1 MYIFFYFP
9 SFKCFFHLITCWL
22 KVVHDRSQSHSK
34 CVNVSLNSSNPCYC
48 QIITQNTVCR
58 FLKCFHFESRSCHVG
73 WHKHNKKGL
82 LKVIIKY
89 QIKWTRKWKN
99 WVESL
104 LYLIA
109 TSFMKDPYDINKQTV
124 IKKSISVS
132 DLHKIEL
139 NHLTPCHCDV
149 IYERSFCITETN
161 PRRSSKCRTTDDAE
175 VIIKKWMEDRI
186 QRIEGDG
193 EGFEPT
199 TRRIPGMFNINL

>member
-1 MYIFFYFP
+1 M
-9 SFKCFFHLITCWL
+9 
-22 KVVHDRSQSHSK
+22 DSQVK
-34 CVNVSLNSSNPCYC
+34 KL
-48 QIITQNTVCR
+48 
-58 FLKCFHFESRSCHVG
+58 G
-73 WHKHNKKGL
+73 W
-82 LKVIIKY
+82 IP
-89 QIKWTRKWKN
+89 
-99 WVESL
+99 

-139 NHLTPCHCDV
+139 KNLTTCHCDV
-149 IYERSFCITETN
+149 IYERSFCIRYTN